1 MTNKNCYVFLTKQSS
16 SKKRFSSVVHLSV
29 KVKKVNH
36 KKSIFSASFYLL
48 CEPTIYHTLDIFD
61 NLYPPPFP
69 SPQKSKRI
77 RDGKLRNQIV
87 FFVTHIIF
95 ILMLRYLRKV
105 PFDSTEN
112 KEDENC
118 PNFTCSNKKI
128 SEKKSEKHQM
138 VKFSL
143 KFHISQLFVIKD
155 VCTSPFKEMYFK
167 IAYTNVIVQSKS
179 VVLNPNF
186 STTRIFD
193 RKIST
198 THY

>member
-1 MTNKNCYVFLTKQSS
+1 MSFWQNNLHR
-16 SKKRFSSVVHLSV
+16 KKRFSSVVHLSV

-36 KKSIFSASFYLL
+36 KKSIFFCFFLFTLWTNNLS
-48 CEPTIYHTLDIFD
+48 HTWHFWQSL
-61 NLYPPPFP
+61 P
-69 SPQKSKRI
+69 SPVSLASEKQKSKRI

-128 SEKKSEKHQM
+128 SQKNQKNTRWYNSVWNFTYPNCLLSKM
-138 VKFSL
+138 FVPVLSRKCIL
-143 KFHISQLFVIKD
+143 K
-155 VCTSPFKEMYFK
+155 
-167 IAYTNVIVQSKS
+167 
-179 VVLNPNF
+179 
-186 STTRIFD
+186 
-193 RKIST
+193 
-198 THY
+198 